1 MKNAKNL
8 KQIYKYSTGK
18 GTKINE
24 KSFISEIQSKRSL
37 WDLSSPGYQRS
48 SEKIVEWE
56 RVGNLFNI
64 TGTGG
69 LYKILRRTT
78 HSDLPIFFF
87 LGAQASQ
94 KWVSLREKYRRE
106 KHKLSNEE
114 EIKGTKRWVLFNHL
128 KFLDDGPP
136 QSKMIKL

>member
-1 MKNAKNL
+1 M
-8 KQIYKYSTGK
+8 
-18 GTKINE
+18 
-24 KSFISEIQSKRSL
+24 

-56 RVGNLFNI
+56 RVGNLFSITGIEWCILVNSIEPQNI
-64 TGTGG
+64 TNC
-69 LYKILRRTT
+69 L
-78 HSDLPIFFF
+78 F

-114 EIKGTKRWVLFNHL
+114 ELKGTKRWVLFNHL

-136 QSKMIKL
+136 QSKMIKLYVNRKSRWNRHFTFEKKIEYLQGRGFDRKTTIES